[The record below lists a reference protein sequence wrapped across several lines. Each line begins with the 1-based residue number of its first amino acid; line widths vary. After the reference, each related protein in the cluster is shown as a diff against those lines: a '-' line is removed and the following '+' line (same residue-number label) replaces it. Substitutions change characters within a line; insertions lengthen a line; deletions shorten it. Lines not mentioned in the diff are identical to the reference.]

1 MILLTDEGDLVLDG
15 LDELV
20 SEGRL
25 KVVALNLVS
34 NALGTVNG
42 VERITDWA
50 HGHGAIV
57 VLDAAQAALT
67 APSTCRPSAA
77 TSSPSRGTRCARRA
91 ASAPWGR
98 AELLERMEPFMLG
111 GHMIRKVQ
119 ADERRGAISRTSSRQ
134 APRRWPRRSGWEPPS
149 TTSPPS
155 ASRQSNSTSTT

>member
-1 MILLTDEGDLVLDG
+1 MIPLTDEGDLVLDG

-57 VLDAAQAALT
+57 VLDAAQAAPHRAVDVQAVGCDFL
-67 APSTCRPSAA
+67 AIS
-77 TSSPSRGTRCARRA
+77 GTRCARRA
-91 ASAPWGR
+91 ASAPC
-98 AELLERMEPFMLG
+98 
-111 GHMIRKVQ
+111 
-119 ADERRGAISRTSSRQ
+119 GA
-134 APRRWPRRSGWEPPS
+134 APSCSSGWS
-149 TTSPPS
+149 RSCS
-155 ASRQSNSTSTT
+155 ADT